1 MLEKDRFDEIAYSP
15 QKAQIRHPPKAKVKL
30 WIVIFDFC
38 KNTIDKTLYSIDNTS
53 TFHISLPFVVAG
65 VAQVSGNSN
74 YREK

>member
-1 MLEKDRFDEIAYSP
+1 MLEKDRFGKIAYSP

-30 WIVIFDFC
+30 WIVIFFFC

-53 TFHISLPFVVAG
+53 TFHILLLSVVAV
-65 VAQVSGNSN
+65 VAQVSDNSN